1 MMKIGQLEIDL
12 KELTNFIVKAKKNG
26 YAGGKEKRREAD
38 GSKTFT
44 FQEGNFH
51 YTDNYAGSC
60 QAPGNEIVRWQRED
74 GQRIWQMSY
83 SGGMLPKF
91 WGNKMLSYLTFKFL
105 KNVLMQIG
113 PESPF
118 RGPSKY
124 ENNGFVYK
132 AEVEGDIKRFSGK
145 EHIYSRVYKTGDVSP
160 ISKLEIVFSQDF
172 IGGLVI
178 PK

>member
-1 MMKIGQLEIDL
+1 MKIGELEINL
-12 KELTNFIVKAKKNG
+12 GELRNFLVVAKKNG

-51 YTDNYAGSC
+51 YTDNYAGSY

-83 SGGMLPKF
+83 SGGMLPEF
-91 WGNKMLSYLTFKFL
+91 WGDKRLSHLTFEFL

-113 PESPF
+113 SDSPF
-118 RGPSKY
+118 RGPSIC
-124 ENNGFVYK
+124 ENMGFIYR
-132 AEVEGDIKRFSGK
+132 AEIEGDIQRFSGK
-145 EHIYSRVYKTGDVSP
+145 EQIYSRVYQSGRSSINKQ
-160 ISKLEIVFSQDF
+160 LEMIFSQDF

>member
-1 MMKIGQLEIDL
+1 MKIGQLEIDL
-12 KELTNFIVKAKKNG
+12 EELQNFIVKAKKNT
-26 YAGGKEKRREAD
+26 YASGKEKRRETD

-51 YTDNYAGSC
+51 YTDNYAGSY

-91 WGNKMLSYLTFKFL
+91 WGDKKVSHSTFEFL

-113 PESPF
+113 PKSPF
-118 RGPSKY
+118 RGPGKY
-124 ENNGFVYK
+124 ENVNFIYE
-132 AEVEGDIKRFSGK
+132 AWAEGDFQRFSGK
-145 EHIYSRVYKTGDVSP
+145 EQI
-160 ISKLEIVFSQDF
+160 ISKKLEKIIFSQDF